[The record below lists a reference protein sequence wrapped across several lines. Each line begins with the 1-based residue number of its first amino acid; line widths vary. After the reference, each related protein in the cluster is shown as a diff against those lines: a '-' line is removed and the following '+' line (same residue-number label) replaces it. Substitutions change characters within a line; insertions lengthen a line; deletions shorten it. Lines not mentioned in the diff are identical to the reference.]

1 MVFIDYKLVA
11 KGKLVNERRHVEDV
25 QNHESHERSVCIL
38 YGYQSSARYKTASPC
53 PPFFRRNHTFFGSTS

>member
-38 YGYQSSARYKTASPC
+38 YGYQSTTKGYMSARYKTASPL
-53 PPFFRRNHTFFGSTS
+53 PPFFRRNN